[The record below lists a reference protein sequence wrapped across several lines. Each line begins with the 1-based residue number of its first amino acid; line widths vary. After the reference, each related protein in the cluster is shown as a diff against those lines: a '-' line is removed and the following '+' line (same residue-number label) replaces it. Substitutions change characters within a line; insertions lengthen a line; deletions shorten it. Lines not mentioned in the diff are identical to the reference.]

1 MVSISR
7 RRHILMASSAAL
19 FLASCGAD
27 DVASPGAG
35 SIPITI
41 NQPAPTPTPTGTPTP
56 TPLTNAQIALATTVN
71 GVTITADEQVAL
83 LNAGQNNNLQGFGS
97 ALNGVYPASGTSL
110 VTASNPQAVLGNTG
124 FIQNTSFVG
133 ALSGPNDN
141 AFSGWTCNSSSA
153 TFLNSTACTA
163 VPNIGTLAAGAACPT
178 GTITPTGAAGTATA
192 ATVGGFKVCDLPQQ
206 ITTSLS
212 LPRIAGIAY
221 RFTGVTEVG
230 NDVGA
235 TGADNGV
242 TLTIA
247 AGVTLFANANET
259 SNDLILVNRGSR
271 INAVGTADAPII
283 FTSQQNLSNNGTSD
297 ASQGQWGGLIL
308 LGRAP
313 TAVCATGTGPNTAD
327 GSSAGASA
335 PCQQQI
341 EGVSNRFYGG
351 TNNADNSGTLQYA
364 QIRFTGIAISEGNEL
379 QGLTLGGTGSGTT
392 IDHVQSHNS
401 ADDGIEI
408 FGGTTN
414 LRYFVVTGA
423 DDDGFDVDNGWRGFM
438 QFIIAAQKAG
448 GSTAD
453 SFATEI
459 DSNGGEDL
467 LPRTYGRYANFTF
480 IQTNSSPAAIRLR
493 GGADFAF
500 VNGIVKSA
508 AGAAC
513 VNIIAGNQIN
523 GAGATGN
530 DRSTIRPAN
539 SALQDVGPPTFN
551 SVYFQCQGR

>member
-1 MVSISR
+1 MVSFSR
-7 RRHILMASSAAL
+7 RHRILLAASASLAL
-19 FLASCGAD
+19 AGCGAD

-35 SIPITI
+35 ALPITV
-41 NQPAPTPTPTGTPTP
+41 NPPAPAPTPAPSPTP
-56 TPLTNAQIALATTVN
+56 TPLTAAQFALATTQS
-71 GVTITADEQVAL
+71 GVTVTADEQLAIV
-83 LNAGQNNNLQGFGS
+83 NAGQNNNVNGFGS
-97 ALNGVYPASGTSL
+97 TLNGVYPAGGTSL
-110 VTASNPQAVLGNTG
+110 ATASNPQAVLGNTA

-133 ALSGPNDN
+133 ALSGPNDT

-163 VPNIGTLAAGAACPT
+163 VPAIGTLAAGTSCPT
-178 GTITPTGAAGTATA
+178 GTIEATGGAGSATA
-192 ATVGGFKVCDLPQQ
+192 ATVAGFKVCDLPQQ
-206 ITTSLS
+206 ITSSLS
-212 LPRIAGIAY
+212 LPRIAGVAY

-230 NDVGA
+230 SDVGT
-235 TGADNGV
+235 TGADSGI

-247 AGVTLFANANET
+247 PGVTLFANANET
-259 SNDLILVNRGSR
+259 SNDLLLVNRGSR
-271 INAVGTADAPII
+271 ISAVGTADAPII
-283 FTSQQNLSNNGTSD
+283 FTSQQNLTNNGTSD
-297 ASQGQWGGLIL
+297 ASQGQWGGVIL

-313 TAVCATGTGPNTAD
+313 TAVCATGTGPNDAN
-327 GSSAGASA
+327 GSSTS
-335 PCQQQI
+335 CQQLI

-351 TNNADNSGTLQYA
+351 PNQADNSGTMQYV
-364 QIRFTGIAISEGNEL
+364 QIRYTGIAISEGNEL

-459 DSNGGEDL
+459 DSNGAEDL

-480 IQTNSSPAAIRLR
+480 VQTNSAPAGIRLR

-500 VNGIVKSA
+500 VNGVVKTPA
-508 AGAAC
+508 NQAC
-513 VNIIAGNQIN
+513 INIIAGAGT
-523 GAGATGN
+523 GA
-530 DRSTIRPAN
+530 DRTTIRPAN
-539 SALQDVGPPTFN
+539 AALQDVGPPTFN